1 MPKLPMTL
9 VPADIDSEIDDL
21 GELGLAEISRTTRQW
36 RAVKNAAWELWR
48 NRLASVG
55 AAMVVILFMV
65 AILAPM
71 LATHNPVRQNYREM
85 LQTPSTTHYFGT
97 DKFGRDIWSRTV
109 WGCQRLVTI
118 AVVAVIMG
126 VLLGVPLGAISGYYG
141 GKLDAVLMRL
151 VDAWLAF
158 PGILFYL
165 LAATFI
171 RAYELS
177 LFWNTVGLIIALGIA
192 RTPSIARLVRGA
204 VMSEREKEYV
214 EASHATG
221 ESNLYIAFRQILPNC
236 MSPVIIQATVA
247 LGVELLIIA
256 SLSFL
261 GLGAPPPTPDWGAD
275 LNLAREHM
283 VTRPYLAIFPG
294 LAISFAVL
302 AFNLFGDG
310 LRDILD
316 PRTADR

>member
-1 MPKLPMTL
+1 MYMAQVSVTPSPGSVHIDIVDSPLALHSTRVRRTL
-9 VPADIDSEIDDL
+9 
-21 GELGLAEISRTTRQW
+21 
-36 RAVKNAAWELWR
+36 KNAVWELWK
-48 NRLASVG
+48 NRSATVG
-55 AAMVVILFMV
+55 AVMILSLLLV
-65 AILAPM
+65 AILAP
-71 LATHNPVRQNYREM
+71 LIATHDPVKQNYREM
-85 LQTPSTTHYFGT
+85 LQPPSASHYFGT

-109 WGCQRLVTI
+109 WASQRMVTI
-118 AVVAVIMG
+118 AVLAVIVG
-126 VLLGVPLGAISGYYG
+126 LLGGVPLGTIAGYYG
-141 GKLDAVLMRL
+141 GRLDMILMRL

-165 LAATFI
+165 LAATLI

-177 LFWNTVGLIIALGIA
+177 HFWNTTGLIIALGMGNI
-192 RTPSIARLVRGA
+192 PNLARLVRGSVLA
-204 VMSEREKEYV
+204 EREKDYV

-221 ESNLYIAFRQILPNC
+221 ESQLYIAFRQILPNC
-236 MSPVIIQATVA
+236 LSPVIIQATVT
-247 LGVELLIIA
+247 LGFELLTIA

-283 VTRPYLAIFPG
+283 ETRPYLSIFPG

-302 AFNLFGDG
+302 GFNLFGDG

>member
-1 MPKLPMTL
+1 MAQVSVTPASGGLEIGIADSAL
-9 VPADIDSEIDDL
+9 VLRSARL
-21 GELGLAEISRTTRQW
+21 R
-36 RAVKNAAWELWR
+36 RALKNAVWELWK
-48 NRLASVG
+48 NRLATVG
-55 AAMVVILFMV
+55 AVMVFILFLV
-65 AILAPM
+65 AVLASV
-71 LATHNPVRQNYREM
+71 LATHDPVKQNYREM
-85 LQTPSTTHYFGT
+85 LQGPSAAHYFGT

-118 AVVAVIMG
+118 AVLAVTIG
-126 VLLGVPLGAISGYYG
+126 LLGGIPLGTISGYYG
-141 GKLDAVLMRL
+141 GRLDAILMRV

-165 LAATFI
+165 LAATLI

-177 LFWNTVGLIIALGIA
+177 LFWNTVGLIIALGVA
-192 RTPSIARLVRGA
+192 RMPDTARLVRGTVLA
-204 VMSEREKEYV
+204 EREKDYV

-221 ESNLYIAFRQILPNC
+221 ESQMYIAFRQILPNC
-236 MSPVIIQATVA
+236 LSPVIIQATIA
-247 LGVELLIIA
+247 LGFELLIIA

-283 VTRPYLAIFPG
+283 ETRPYLAIFPG

-302 AFNLFGDG
+302 GFNLFGDG

>member
-1 MPKLPMTL
+1 MAQVSVT
-9 VPADIDSEIDDL
+9 PAPRGFDAEVANSA
-21 GELGLAEISRTTRQW
+21 LAPRTARISR
-36 RAVKNAAWELWR
+36 ALKNAVWELWK
-48 NRLASVG
+48 NRLATIG
-55 AAMVVILFMV
+55 AVMVFILFLV
-65 AILAPM
+65 AILAPL
-71 LATHNPVRQNYREM
+71 LATHDPVKQNYREM
-85 LQTPSTTHYFGT
+85 LQGPSAAHYFGT

-118 AVVAVIMG
+118 AVLAVFIG
-126 VLLGVPLGAISGYYG
+126 VLGGIPLGTISGYYG
-141 GKLDAVLMRL
+141 GKLDMILMRV

-165 LAATFI
+165 LAATLI

-177 LFWNTVGLIIALGIA
+177 LFWNTVGLIIALGVA
-192 RTPSIARLVRGA
+192 RIPDTARLVRGTVLA
-204 VMSEREKEYV
+204 EREKDYV

-221 ESNLYIAFRQILPNC
+221 ESQMYIAFRQVLPNC
-236 MSPVIIQATVA
+236 LSPVIIQATIA
-247 LGVELLIIA
+247 LGFELLIIA

-283 VTRPYLAIFPG
+283 ETRPYLAIFPG

-302 AFNLFGDG
+302 GFNLVGDG

>member
-1 MPKLPMTL
+1 MANVSGTSPLAG
-9 VPADIDSEIDDL
+9 VNSESIAVA
-21 GELGLAEISRTTRQW
+21 ELSRPTRLW
-36 RAVKNAAWELWR
+36 RALKNAAWELWR
-48 NRLASVG
+48 NRLASIG
-55 AAMVVILFMV
+55 ALMVFTLFLV
-65 AILAPM
+65 SILAPVM
-71 LATHNPVRQNYREM
+71 ATHNPVKQNYRVM
-85 LQTPSTTHYFGT
+85 LQGPSKAHYFGT

-118 AVVAVIMG
+118 AVLAVIIG
-126 VLLGVPLGAISGYYG
+126 ISVGLPLGIISGYYG
-141 GKLDAVLMRL
+141 GRLDAILMRV

-177 LFWNTVGLIIALGIA
+177 LFWNTVGLIIALGVA
-192 RTPSIARLVRGA
+192 RVPSMARLVRGS
-204 VMSEREKEYV
+204 VMAEREKEYV
-214 EASHATG
+214 EASLVIG
-221 ESNLYIAFRQILPNC
+221 ESNLYIAFCQILPNC
-236 MSPVIIQATVA
+236 LSPVIIQATVA

-302 AFNLFGDG
+302 GFNLCGDG

>member
-1 MPKLPMTL
+1 MARASVASIPEGFDIE
-9 VPADIDSEIDDL
+9 PA
-21 GELGLAEISRTTRQW
+21 GLAQRSRTTQLW

-48 NRLASVG
+48 NRLASAG
-55 AAMVVILFMV
+55 ALMVFMLFLV
-65 AILAPM
+65 SILAPV
-71 LATHNPVRQNYREM
+71 LATHDPVKQNYREM
-85 LQTPSTTHYFGT
+85 LQGPSAAHYFGT

-118 AVVAVIMG
+118 AVLAVLMG
-126 VLLGVPLGAISGYYG
+126 ILAGVPLGTISGYYG
-141 GKLDAVLMRL
+141 GRLDAVLMRV

-177 LFWNTVGLIIALGIA
+177 LFWNTVGLIMALGVA
-192 RTPSIARLVRGA
+192 RTPSIARLVRGSVLA
-204 VMSEREKEYV
+204 EREKEYI
-214 EASHATG
+214 EASHIVG

-236 MSPVIIQATVA
+236 LSPLIIDATVA

-302 AFNLFGDG
+302 GFNLFGDG

-316 PRTADR
+316 PRIADR

>member
-1 MPKLPMTL
+1 
-9 VPADIDSEIDDL
+9 
-21 GELGLAEISRTTRQW
+21 
-36 RAVKNAAWELWR
+36 
-48 NRLASVG
+48 
-55 AAMVVILFMV
+55 
-65 AILAPM
+65 
-71 LATHNPVRQNYREM
+71 
-85 LQTPSTTHYFGT
+85 
-97 DKFGRDIWSRTV
+97 
-109 WGCQRLVTI
+109 
-118 AVVAVIMG
+118 
-126 VLLGVPLGAISGYYG
+126 
-141 GKLDAVLMRL
+141 
-151 VDAWLAF
+151 F

-177 LFWNTVGLIIALGIA
+177 LFWNTVGLIIALGVA
-192 RTPSIARLVRGA
+192 RTPSMARLVRGSVLA
-204 VMSEREKEYV
+204 EREKEYI
-214 EASHATG
+214 EASHIVG
-221 ESNLYIAFRQILPNC
+221 ESNLYIAFFQILPNC
-236 MSPVIIQATVA
+236 LSPVIIQATVA

-294 LAISFAVL
+294 LAISYAVL
-302 AFNLFGDG
+302 GFNLFGDG

>member
-1 MPKLPMTL
+1 MAQATPTPKSI
-9 VPADIDSEIDDL
+9 DIDDAA
-21 GELGLAEISRTTRQW
+21 LALHTPRLSRTL
-36 RAVKNAAWELWR
+36 KNAAWELWM
-48 NRLASVG
+48 NRSATVG
-55 AAMVVILFMV
+55 AVMICILLLV
-65 AILAPM
+65 SILAPVI
-71 LATHNPVRQNYREM
+71 ATHDPVKQNYRER
-85 LQTPSTTHYFGT
+85 LQGPSATHYFGT

-118 AVVAVIMG
+118 AVLAVIVG
-126 VLLGVPLGAISGYYG
+126 LLGGIPLGVISGYYG
-141 GKLDAVLMRL
+141 GKVDLVMMRV

-158 PGILFYL
+158 PGIIFYL
-165 LAATFI
+165 LAATLI

-177 LFWNTVGLIIALGIA
+177 LFWNTVGLIVALGVA
-192 RTPSIARLVRGA
+192 RMPDVARLVRGTVLA
-204 VMSEREKEYV
+204 EREKDYV
-214 EASHATG
+214 EASVSTG
-221 ESNLYIAFRQILPNC
+221 EADLYIAFRQVLPNC
-236 MSPVIIQATVA
+236 LSPVIVQATIA
-247 LGVELLIIA
+247 LGFELLIIA
-256 SLSFL
+256 TLSFL

-283 VTRPYLAIFPG
+283 ETRPYLALFPG

>member
-1 MPKLPMTL
+1 MARVSVTS
-9 VPADIDSEIDDL
+9 VPDGFDTDMRDL
-21 GELGLAEISRTTRQW
+21 ALLSPRTRLW
-36 RAVKNAAWELWR
+36 RALKDAAWELWR

-55 AAMVVILFMV
+55 AAMVVILFLV
-65 AILAPM
+65 AILAPV
-71 LATHNPVRQNYREM
+71 LATHNPVKQNYREM
-85 LQTPSTTHYFGT
+85 LQGPSAAHYFGT

-109 WGCQRLVTI
+109 WGARRLVII
-118 AVVAVIMG
+118 AVLAVCIGMFG
-126 VLLGVPLGAISGYYG
+126 GIPLGAISGYYG
-141 GKLDAVLMRL
+141 GKLDAILMRV

-165 LAATFI
+165 LAASFI

-177 LFWNTVGLIIALGIA
+177 LFWNTVGLIIALGVA
-192 RTPSIARLVRGA
+192 RTPSMARLVRGSVLA
-204 VMSEREKEYV
+204 EREKEYV
-214 EASHATG
+214 EASHIIG
-221 ESNLYIAFRQILPNC
+221 ESHLYIAFRQILPNC
-236 MSPVIIQATVA
+236 LSPVIIQATIA
-247 LGVELLIIA
+247 LGFELLIIT

-294 LAISFAVL
+294 LAISYAVL
-302 AFNLFGDG
+302 GFNLFGDG

>member
-1 MPKLPMTL
+1 MARVSVT
-9 VPADIDSEIDDL
+9 PAPGGFDTSIADSP
-21 GELGLAEISRTTRQW
+21 LALRSARIG
-36 RAVKNAAWELWR
+36 RALKNAAWELWK

-55 AAMVVILFMV
+55 AVMVFTLFLV
-65 AILAPM
+65 AILAPV
-71 LATHNPVRQNYREM
+71 LATHDPVKQNYREM
-85 LQTPSTTHYFGT
+85 LQGPSAAHYFGT

-118 AVVAVIMG
+118 AVLAVIIG
-126 VLLGVPLGAISGYYG
+126 LLGGVPLGTISGYYG
-141 GKLDAVLMRL
+141 GRLDAILMRV

-165 LAATFI
+165 LAATLI

-177 LFWNTVGLIIALGIA
+177 LFWNTVGLIIALGVA
-192 RTPSIARLVRGA
+192 RMPDTARLVRGTVLA
-204 VMSEREKEYV
+204 EREKDYV

-221 ESNLYIAFRQILPNC
+221 ESQMYIAFRQILPNC
-236 MSPVIIQATVA
+236 LSPVIVQATIA
-247 LGVELLIIA
+247 LGFELLIIA

-283 VTRPYLAIFPG
+283 ETRPYLAIFPG

-302 AFNLFGDG
+302 GFNLVGDG

>member
-1 MPKLPMTL
+1 MAQVSVT
-9 VPADIDSEIDDL
+9 PAPGEFDMQVADSA
-21 GELGLAEISRTTRQW
+21 LALRTTRIS
-36 RAVKNAAWELWR
+36 RAFKNAVWELWK
-48 NRLASVG
+48 NRLATIG
-55 AAMVVILFMV
+55 AVMVCILFLV
-65 AILAPM
+65 AILAPV
-71 LATHNPVRQNYREM
+71 LATHDPVKQNYREM
-85 LQTPSTTHYFGT
+85 LQGPSAAHYFGT

-109 WGCQRLVTI
+109 WGAQRLVTI
-118 AVVAVIMG
+118 AVLAVIIG
-126 VLLGVPLGAISGYYG
+126 ILGGIPLGTISGYYG
-141 GKLDAVLMRL
+141 GKLDMLLMRV

-165 LAATFI
+165 LAATLI

-177 LFWNTVGLIIALGIA
+177 LFWNTTGLIIALGVA
-192 RTPSIARLVRGA
+192 RIPDMARLVRGTVLA
-204 VMSEREKEYV
+204 EREKDYV

-221 ESNLYIAFRQILPNC
+221 ESQMYIAFRQVLPNC
-236 MSPVIIQATVA
+236 LSPVIVQATIA
-247 LGVELLIIA
+247 LGFELLIIA

-283 VTRPYLAIFPG
+283 ETRPYLAIFPG

-302 AFNLFGDG
+302 GFNLIGDG